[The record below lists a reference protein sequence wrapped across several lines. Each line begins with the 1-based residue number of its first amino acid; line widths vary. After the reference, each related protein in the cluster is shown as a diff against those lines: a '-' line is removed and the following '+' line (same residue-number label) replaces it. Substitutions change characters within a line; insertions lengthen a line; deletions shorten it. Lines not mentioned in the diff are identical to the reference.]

1 MNKQPLPAQEL
12 ADKIKEAQTALR
24 HGDKSDYWR
33 KQIRSATAD
42 LKGIRKR

>member
-12 ADKIKEAQTALR
+12 ADKIREAQEALR
-24 HGDKSDYWR
+24 HGDKSDFWR

-42 LKGIRKR
+42 LKGIKKR